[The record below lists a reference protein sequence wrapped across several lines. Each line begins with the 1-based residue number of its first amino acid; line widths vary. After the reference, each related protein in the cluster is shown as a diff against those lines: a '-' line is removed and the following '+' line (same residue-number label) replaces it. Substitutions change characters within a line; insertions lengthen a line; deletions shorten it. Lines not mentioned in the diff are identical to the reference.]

1 MRAPPAWA
9 SAGGED
15 RFGPWAMLTVAGVHQ
30 RLRWIPPG
38 PFTQGSPEAEVGRFD
53 TEGPARPV
61 TLTAGLW
68 LGETP
73 VTQALWQAVMGDNP
87 SRFPDPRRPVE
98 QVSWDDAQRMLAR
111 LRAAHGCPAA
121 LPTEAQWEAA
131 CRAGTRTATWADDL
145 TLQADPD
152 GGEARAPVL
161 DPIAWH
167 LGNSAQGFDHPNGH
181 GLLDGRVAG
190 TRAVGLKP
198 PNPWGL
204 YDMLGNVWE
213 WCQDP
218 WQDTYEGLA
227 DVDPMG
233 AARGPLRVVRGGS
246 WLHPPRMIRAAARSA
261 HPRAG
266 RNLTVG
272 LRLAVPATA

>member
-152 GGEARAPVL
+152 GGEARAPEL

-213 WCQDP
+213 WVWDLNGVYPPGDVTDP
-218 WQDTYEGLA
+218 TGPSTGSARANRGGGYGNTAA
-227 DVDPMG
+227 DV
-233 AARGPLRVVRGGS
+233 
-246 WLHPPRMIRAAARSA
+246 
-261 HPRAG
+261 
-266 RNLTVG
+266 
-272 LRLAVPATA
+272 RLANRRGDPPDTRETFLGFRLVRTVP